1 MDEILQF
8 LEVSIRD
15 GQEVHYGHHLLLQGQ
30 RVVLAQ
36 PELGLGTSGSCE
48 PPGVV

>member
-15 GQEVHYGHHLLLQGQ
+15 GQEVHYGHHLLLQGE
-30 RVVLAQ
+30 RVVLTQ
-36 PELGLGTSGSCE
+36 PELGLE
-48 PPGVV
+48 LLAL